1 MNKKIV
7 LLVEDNA
14 DDEFFTR
21 RGLQASEL
29 ALDIHVARD
38 GAEALDMLFN
48 EKGPQLNPDLILL
61 DLNMPKLD
69 GIAVLARLRQE
80 RRTRLTPVVML
91 TSSSQSDDV
100 ARAYEAGANC
110 YLSKPLDTNRLL
122 QIVADMTRFWLRDC
136 QLPPKG

>member
-1 MNKKIV
+1 MNKKVV

-38 GAEALDMLFN
+38 GAEALDVLFN

-69 GIAVLARLRQE
+69 GIAVLTRLRQE

-91 TSSSQSDDV
+91 TSSAQSDDV
-100 ARAYEAGANC
+100 ARAYEAGTNC

-136 QLPPKG
+136 QLPPKV

>member
-1 MNKKIV
+1 MNKKVV

-38 GAEALDMLFN
+38 GAEALDVLFN

-69 GIAVLARLRQE
+69 GIAVLTRLRQE

-91 TSSSQSDDV
+91 TSSAQSDDV

-136 QLPPKG
+136 QLPPKV